1 MVFQMYVDGWPE
13 RIDAEGF
20 QLPFRVNGL
29 DESTTYALSVSAV
42 TESTME
48 GRRSNTL
55 KVATLAVGMNSSSCI
70 TIK

>member
-1 MVFQMYVDGWPE
+1 MYVDGWAE
-13 RIDAEGF
+13 SIDAEDL

-29 DESTTYALSVSAV
+29 DESTTYTISVSAI

-55 KVATLAVGMNSSSCI
+55 TIATLAAGMNNFLCM
-70 TIK
+70 